1 MPARPV
7 LWFVRWS
14 WRSDPATARGLK
26 KNLIIIGAG
35 PFGREIRDLAA
46 GIESAAGED
55 CPWRLT
61 GFLDDRAVSP
71 GGLPVLGPPADYQ
84 PKGGD
89 VFVCAVGDPEQRAK
103 YAAMLR
109 ARGGEFAILV
119 EPSAKI
125 GGQTELSSGCIVG
138 PFCVISCNVTIGHDT
153 VLTSHVTVGHD
164 VRLGGNCH
172 LGAFAFLGGGASAG
186 DGVTIHPHA
195 GILPGVRI
203 GDGATIGAGSVV
215 IRSVSPESTV
225 FGVPAVTVAK

>member
-1 MPARPV
+1 M
-7 LWFVRWS
+7 
-14 WRSDPATARGLK
+14 K

-61 GFLDDRAVSP
+61 GFLDDRDVSP
-71 GGLPVLGPPADYQ
+71 GGIPVLGSPADHQ
-84 PKGGD
+84 PKAGD
-89 VFVCAVGDPEQRAK
+89 VFVCAIGDPKQRAK

-125 GGQTELSSGCIVG
+125 GGQTELASGCIVG
-138 PFCVISCNVTIGHDT
+138 PFCVISCHVTTGQDT
-153 VLTSHVTVGHD
+153 VFTSHVTVGHD
-164 VRLGGNCH
+164 VRLGMFCH
-172 LGAFAFLGGGASAG
+172 VAAYAFLGGGAIIG
-186 DGVTIHPHA
+186 DHVIIHPHA
-195 GILPGVRI
+195 SILPGVTI

-215 IRSVSPESTV
+215 MRSVPAGATV
-225 FGVPAVTVAK
+225 FGVPAMKVAKP